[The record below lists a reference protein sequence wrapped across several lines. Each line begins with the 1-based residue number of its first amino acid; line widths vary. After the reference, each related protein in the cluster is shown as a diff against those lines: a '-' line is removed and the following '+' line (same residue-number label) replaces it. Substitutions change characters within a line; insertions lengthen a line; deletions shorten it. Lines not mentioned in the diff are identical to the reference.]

1 MKRATGGIFI
11 FNVLFKSETCKFVY
25 TLFTVLM
32 FLHVHITLSQDLFS
46 AKSRLMSFV
55 YLKKGILNSILYIH
69 IA

>member
-1 MKRATGGIFI
+1 MRINFRNMKRATGSTFV

-46 AKSRLMSFV
+46 AKSRLVSF
-55 YLKKGILNSILYIH
+55 
-69 IA
+69 A